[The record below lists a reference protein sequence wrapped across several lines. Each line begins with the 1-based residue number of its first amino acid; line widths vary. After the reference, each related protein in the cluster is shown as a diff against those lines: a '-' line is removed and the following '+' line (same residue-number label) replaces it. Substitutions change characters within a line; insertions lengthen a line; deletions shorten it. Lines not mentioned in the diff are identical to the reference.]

1 MELEIVAFS
10 RKGGRSYNEDAY
22 GQWNDGHFAAC
33 VVADGAGGH
42 GGGDVASMLARNTLL
57 QQFAQRPAV
66 LPERIQEL
74 LREADDVV
82 RVRQADGQ
90 ALARMRSTAVL
101 LAMDVQRDQFVY
113 GHCGDSRLYAFRE
126 GRLLLR
132 STDHSLVQ
140 QLVASGALDDEG
152 ARQHPRR
159 NVLLS
164 ALGAPAGELELSVS
178 GVLPLRDGDQF
189 LLCSDGVWELMPDE
203 RITQIVCNAQTPSL
217 ALQDLEREV
226 VQLADEQ
233 HDNFTAVL
241 VSVQAE
247 SQLTLLIPP
256 KVTP

>member
-22 GQWNDGHFAAC
+22 GQWSDGRFAAC

-42 GGGDVASMLARNTLL
+42 GGGDVASALARNTLL
-57 QQFAQRPAV
+57 QHFAQHPAV
-66 LPERIQEL
+66 RPERIQEL
-74 LREADDVV
+74 LREADGVV
-82 RVRQADGQ
+82 RARQADGQ

-101 LAMDVQRDQFVY
+101 LAMDVQGGQFVH
-113 GHCGDSRLYAFRE
+113 GHCGDSRLYGFRE
-126 GRLLLR
+126 GRLMLR

-152 ARQHPRR
+152 ARLHPRR

-178 GVLPLRDGDQF
+178 EVLALRSGDQF

-203 RITQIVCNAQTPSL
+203 RITQIICAAQTPSL

-247 SQLTLLIPP
+247 PHMTVLLPRE
-256 KVTP
+256 TP